1 MDYGKTMKK
10 LLEIRLTSTFFTLN
24 VILLLLLGILAIY
37 STTYATSENE
47 FLYRQLT
54 WILLGLFS
62 AAALSMFPQRF
73 LSKYSKLI
81 LLLVFLPL
89 TYLTVA
95 SLSIGILSKLTGMTG
110 TSLARYMPMVVYSK
124 GAARWLRLGAMTIQ
138 PSEFG
143 KFAIILFLC
152 TYYGMRDTMKI
163 ESLKEGFLIPLCYS
177 AVLLVLIF
185 LGKSMS
191 NTIIT
196 ATIVF
201 SIMFLAGVRM
211 KYLAFSAFL
220 GIILVVLG
228 ISFSS
233 YRRQRI
239 INYIYKDQQV
249 KTSTTGEIKADNHQL
264 LRSICALG
272 SGGLTGMGLGKG
284 RLKNSRIPESQTDFI
299 FAVIGEEFGFLGIL
313 FGLGLY
319 LAFTLL
325 AFKISRQCPNRQG
338 ALITMAVG
346 IYILFQAL
354 YNLCVVCGLGPTTG
368 VTAPLVS
375 YGGSSIISVMMC
387 VGLVLNICRSNYAD
401 TLENAIE

>member
-1 MDYGKTMKK
+1 MKK

-37 STTYATSENE
+37 STTYAASENE

-62 AAALSMFPQRF
+62 AAALSMVPPRI

-81 LLLVFLPL
+81 LLLVFIPL

-95 SLSIGILSKLTGMTG
+95 SVSIGILSKLTGMTG
-110 TSLARYMPMVVYSK
+110 SSLARYMPMVVYSK

-220 GIILVVLG
+220 GIILVILG
-228 ISFSS
+228 ISLSS